1 MTSVSLQCSVL
12 VIIDVHVS
20 LCWGGEVRLIY
31 IYVVDGRGFRKCCQS
46 AVVLADMDL
55 LLLCWYLAFGHGCSI
70 NSFLLL
76 P

>member
-55 LLLCWYLAFGHGCSI
+55 CYFYVGILHLVMDAL
-70 NSFLLL
+70 
-76 P
+76 